1 VEPVVRATPGDTIA
15 AVATAIGPGG
25 IAVVRIA
32 GADAVR
38 ITDTIFRGS
47 ARLSRAP
54 SHTVHHGYIVD
65 STGREVD
72 EVLATVMLAP
82 NTYTTDDVVE
92 LGCHGG
98 AMPARRVLEVCLEAG
113 ARVAR
118 RGEFTERA
126 LLGGR
131 LDLVQAEA
139 VADIVGART
148 RRGLEFAL
156 GQLEG
161 GLSQRLGELR
171 AEILVFR
178 AEVES
183 LIDFSDEDIG
193 SSTVAAI
200 TDLGHKCC
208 RSVDDLLSDSVLGA
222 AVRDGVSVAIVGRPN
237 VGKSSLLNALLS
249 RARAI
254 VTALPGT
261 TRDAIE
267 ETVDFDGVPVRLIDT
282 AGWRSSTDPAEVEG
296 VERAKAAAAGAD
308 LVLFVI
314 DSSAG
319 ITRADRSVAEDL
331 DRERTLAV
339 LNKIDLIASDAAG
352 IELKGLPSAE
362 VSALTRDG
370 IPELKS
376 AISAMLLDGR
386 AVGAAPAVTN
396 VRHINALKRVGAA
409 LERAISLLNDEAPPE
424 LAAID
429 VAEATGALGEI
440 TGETT
445 ADDVLRH
452 IFERFCVGK

>member
-1 VEPVVRATPGDTIA
+1 
-15 AVATAIGPGG
+15 
-25 IAVVRIA
+25 
-32 GADAVR
+32 
-38 ITDTIFRGS
+38 
-47 ARLSRAP
+47 
-54 SHTVHHGYIVD
+54 
-65 STGREVD
+65 
-72 EVLATVMLAP
+72 
-82 NTYTTDDVVE
+82 
-92 LGCHGG
+92 
-98 AMPARRVLEVCLEAG
+98 
-113 ARVAR
+113 VAR

-200 TDLGHKCC
+200 MDLGHKCC
-208 RSVDDLLSDSVLGA
+208 RSVDDLLSDSVVGA

-237 VGKSSLLNALLS
+237 VGKSSLLNALLA

-267 ETVDFDGVPVRLIDT
+267 ETVDLDGVPVRLIDT
-282 AGWRSSTDPAEVEG
+282 AGWRDSTDPAEVEG

-314 DSSAG
+314 DSSSGTTA
-319 ITRADRSVAEDL
+319 ADTSVAEDL

-339 LNKIDLIASDAAG
+339 LNKIDLIAGDPAG
-352 IELKGLPSAE
+352 IELNGLPFAE

-370 IPELKS
+370 IPELKR
-376 AISAMLLDGR
+376 AIAAMLLDGR

-396 VRHINALKRVGAA
+396 VRHINALKQVRAA
-409 LERAISLLNDEAPPE
+409 LERAIGLLNDEAPPE

-445 ADDVLRH
+445 PDDVLRH